1 MQQSTPYLSFRGI
14 GKTFPGVKA
23 LTDISFDCYAGQVHA
38 LMGENG
44 AGKSTLLKILS
55 GNYAPTTGSVVING
69 QEMSFSDTT
78 AALNAGVAII
88 YQELHLVPEM
98 TVAENIY
105 LGQLPHKGGIVN
117 RSLLNYEAGL
127 QLKHLGMDID
137 PDTPLKYLSIGQWQ
151 MVEIAKALARNAK
164 IIAFDEPTSSL
175 SAREIDNL
183 FRVIRELRKEGRGIL
198 YVSHRME
205 EIFALSDAITVFKD
219 GRYVKTFTDMQQ
231 VDHDALVQAMV
242 GRDIGDIYGWQ
253 PRSYGEE
260 RLRLDAV
267 KAPGVR
273 TPISLAVRSGEIV
286 GLFGLV
292 GAGRSELMKGLFGGT
307 QITAGQVYI
316 DQQPIDIRKPSH
328 AIAAGMMLCPEDRK
342 AEGIIPVHSVR
353 DNINISAR
361 RKHVLG
367 GCVINN
373 GWEENNADHH
383 IRSLNIKTPGA
394 EQLIMNLSGGNQQ
407 KAILGRW
414 LSEEMKVILL
424 DEPTRGIDVGAKH
437 EIYNVIYALAA
448 QGVAVL
454 FIACAIFVPNF
465 ATFINMKGLGLAISM
480 SGMVACGML
489 FCLASGDFD
498 LSVASVIACAGVT
511 TAVVINLTES
521 LWIGVAAGL
530 LLGILCGL
538 VNGFVIAKLK
548 INALITTLATMQI
561 VRGLAYIISDGKAV
575 GIEDESFFA
584 LGYANWFGLPAPI
597 WLTVACLIIFGLLL
611 NKTTFGRNT
620 LAIGGNEE
628 AARLAGVPV
637 VRTKIIIFVLSG
649 LVSAIAGIILASRM
663 TSGQPMTSIGYEL
676 IVISAC
682 VLGGVSLKGGIGK
695 ISYVVA
701 GILILGT
708 VENAMNLL
716 NISPFAQYVVRGL
729 ILLAAVIFDR
739 YKQKAKRTV

>member
-1 MQQSTPYLSFRGI
+1 
-14 GKTFPGVKA
+14 
-23 LTDISFDCYAGQVHA
+23 
-38 LMGENG
+38 
-44 AGKSTLLKILS
+44 
-55 GNYAPTTGSVVING
+55 
-69 QEMSFSDTT
+69 MSFVFALHKTT
-78 AALNAGVAII
+78 LKL
-88 YQELHLVPEM
+88 ERTM
-98 TVAENIY
+98 
-105 LGQLPHKGGIVN
+105 HKF
-117 RSLLNYEAGL
+117 
-127 QLKHLGMDID
+127 
-137 PDTPLKYLSIGQWQ
+137 T
-151 MVEIAKALARNAK
+151 KALAAIGLAAVMSQSAMAENLKLGFLVKQPEEPWFQTEWKFADKAGKDLGFEVIKIAVPDGEKTLNA
-164 IIAFDEPTSSL
+164 IDSL
-175 SAREIDNL
+175 AASGAKG
-183 FRVIRELRKEGRGIL
+183 FVIRELRKEGRVIL

-454 FIACAIFVPNF
+454 F
-465 ATFINMKGLGLAISM
+465 
-480 SGMVACGML
+480 
-489 FCLASGDFD
+489 ASSD
-498 LSVASVIACAGVT
+498 LPEV
-511 TAVVINLTES
+511 L
-521 LWIGVAAGL
+521 GVADR
-530 LLGILCGL
+530 
-538 VNGFVIAKLK
+538 
-548 INALITTLATMQI
+548 I
-561 VRGLAYIISDGKAV
+561 VVMREG
-575 GIEDESFFA
+575 E
-584 LGYANWFGLPAPI
+584 
-597 WLTVACLIIFGLLL
+597 
-611 NKTTFGRNT
+611 
-620 LAIGGNEE
+620 
-628 AARLAGVPV
+628 
-637 VRTKIIIFVLSG
+637 
-649 LVSAIAGIILASRM
+649 IAGELLHEQADERQALSLAM
-663 TSGQPMTSIGYEL
+663 PK
-676 IVISAC
+676 
-682 VLGGVSLKGGIGK
+682 VSQA
-695 ISYVVA
+695 VA
-701 GILILGT
+701 
-708 VENAMNLL
+708 
-716 NISPFAQYVVRGL
+716 
-729 ILLAAVIFDR
+729 
-739 YKQKAKRTV
+739 